1 MQFTDRDLEYIKDYS
16 HLALT
21 FNDFKQMAENDE
33 LSLTEKIGFPNA
45 YRDGVESIIINDI
58 LKKLFKNEDTNKVI
72 LDIGSGCSNL
82 TKLLIETVL
91 KRNNKIILCDSEEM
105 LSLIPNQDD
114 VLKVSGKFPYNIDD
128 FSSYKN
134 QLDGIVIYSVLQH
147 VIIEDS
153 VYSFIDSALELLK
166 PGGKLLLGDIPTLS

>member
-91 KRNNKIILCDSEEM
+91 KRNNKII
-105 LSLIPNQDD
+105 
-114 VLKVSGKFPYNIDD
+114 
-128 FSSYKN
+128 
-134 QLDGIVIYSVLQH
+134 
-147 VIIEDS
+147 
-153 VYSFIDSALELLK
+153 
-166 PGGKLLLGDIPTLS
+166 